1 MPLPAA
7 RSAERLTL
15 GVRPEHLAIGDAGPN
30 TIRGALFANENMG
43 PEKLVTLERP
53 DAARFTARIF
63 TDEAIALGEDVTLSF
78 ETRHIT
84 LFDAEGRRIPADEG
98 A

>member
-1 MPLPAA
+1 
-7 RSAERLTL
+7 
-15 GVRPEHLAIGDAGPN
+15 
-30 TIRGALFANENMG
+30 MG
-43 PEKLVTLERP
+43 PEKLVTLERA

-63 TDEAIALGEDVTLSF
+63 TDEAIALGERVTLSF

-84 LFDAEGRRIPADEG
+84 LFDADGNRIPAGRED